1 MKRISN
7 YIAVLVMT
15 ALLLAGCA
23 QSPAPTGYEF
33 SDMLWE
39 RKEKMIVMICVD
51 DHNGMMFN
59 HRRQSRDSAVQE
71 RVLRCS
77 ENSRLW
83 MNEYSSKLFSEPKPD
98 WLSVDPAFLDRAGSG
113 EYCFV
118 EDQDILP
125 YEDELESIILFQWN
139 RSYPADFHF
148 PADILSHGW
157 TMTESEE
164 FEGSSHEKIIREV
177 YKKDEENK

>member
-1 MKRISN
+1 MRCV
-7 YIAVLVMT
+7 Y
-15 ALLLAGCA
+15 AG
-23 QSPAPTGYEF
+23 Q
-33 SDMLWE
+33 
-39 RKEKMIVMICVD
+39 
-51 DHNGMMFN
+51 N
-59 HRRQSRDSAVQE
+59 RRQNPMLF
-71 RVLRCS
+71 LR
-77 ENSRLW
+77 ENAG
-83 MNEYSSKLFSEPKPD
+83 PGPD

-118 EDQDILP
+118 EDQDIRP

>member
-1 MKRISN
+1 
-7 YIAVLVMT
+7 
-15 ALLLAGCA
+15 
-23 QSPAPTGYEF
+23 
-33 SDMLWE
+33 
-39 RKEKMIVMICVD
+39 MIVMICVD

-83 MNEYSSKLFSEPKPD
+83 MNEYSSKLFPEPKPD

-118 EDQDILP
+118 EDQDIRP
-125 YEDELESIILFQWN
+125 YEDEL
-139 RSYPADFHF
+139 
-148 PADILSHGW
+148 GW

>member
-1 MKRISN
+1 
-7 YIAVLVMT
+7 
-15 ALLLAGCA
+15 
-23 QSPAPTGYEF
+23 
-33 SDMLWE
+33 MLWE

-59 HRRQSRDSAVQE
+59 HRRQSR
-71 RVLRCS
+71 
-77 ENSRLW
+77 
-83 MNEYSSKLFSEPKPD
+83 
-98 WLSVDPAFLDRAGSG
+98 DRAGSG

>member
-1 MKRISN
+1 
-7 YIAVLVMT
+7 
-15 ALLLAGCA
+15 
-23 QSPAPTGYEF
+23 
-33 SDMLWE
+33 MLWE

-83 MNEYSSKLFSEPKPD
+83 INEYSSKLFPEPKPD

-118 EDQDILP
+118 EDQDIRP